1 MATVDRHAVTLFS
14 FSGDGAALPMAEGY
28 LEDVIMHLNYSDL
41 PLPGN
46 DTELNSGSG
55 MDLGGTGH
63 SVAHLASMITIPSTT
78 ISGEQSFMADL
89 LNSHFEPLPFVES
102 TVGTLVPWS
111 TCDVGHQ
118 HWAASALTRES
129 PSDGYTWDA
138 LGTPTPSSQEKTV
151 QSFHATSAFLTSD
164 PSRGGC
170 SSQQGHCVQSTG
182 FEGWLSAQAVGGATV
197 PATKGTKRRRGPAGE
212 QRTIRNLTAQKPR
225 HPCTFLNCAKVY
237 SKGSHLKAHIRS
249 HTGEKPYCCDWT
261 GCSWRFARSDE
272 LTRHYRKHT
281 GHRPFRC
288 LSCSRCFTRSDHLA
302 LHAKRHST
310 DEHRPGGHGGIV
322 SEG

>member
-1 MATVDRHAVTLFS
+1 MATVDRRAVTLFS
-14 FSGDGAALPMAEGY
+14 FGGDGTLAMSEGY
-28 LEDVIMHLNYSDL
+28 LEDVIMHLNYSDFLL
-41 PLPGN
+41 PDN
-46 DTELNSGSG
+46 DAELNSGSG
-55 MDLGGTGH
+55 MDFGGTGH
-63 SVAHLASMITIPSTT
+63 SVAHLSSMITSPSTT

-102 TVGTLVPWS
+102 PVGTLGLCSPREP
-111 TCDVGHQ
+111 GHQ
-118 HWAASALTRES
+118 HWATAAPIRES
-129 PSDGYTWDA
+129 PSDGYIWDA
-138 LGTPTPSSQEKTV
+138 LGTPTPASQEKSV
-151 QSFHATSAFLTSD
+151 PSCHAQSASLTSE

-170 SSQQGHCVQSTG
+170 SSQQGHCFQSTG
-182 FEGWLSAQAVGGATV
+182 FEGWLSAQAVGEATV
-197 PATKGTKRRRGPAGE
+197 SAIRGTRRRRGVKRAGPSGE
-212 QRTIRNLTAQKPR
+212 QKKIRNLTAQKPR

-237 SKGSHLKAHIRS
+237 SKSSHLKAHIRS
-249 HTGEKPYCCDWT
+249 HTGEKPYGCDWT

-310 DEHRPGGHGGIV
+310 D
-322 SEG
+322 